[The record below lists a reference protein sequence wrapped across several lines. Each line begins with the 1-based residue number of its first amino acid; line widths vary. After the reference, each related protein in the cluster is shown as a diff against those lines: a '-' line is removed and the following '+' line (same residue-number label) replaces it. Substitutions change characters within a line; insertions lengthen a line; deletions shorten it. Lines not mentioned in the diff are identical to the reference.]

1 MHLEEFVVLR
11 LPDPPGVQAA
21 GHVGMAIAQVD
32 RELDNVAIIRQIK
45 REKTTRL
52 DKD

>member
-1 MHLEEFVVLR
+1 MKNQFKQTFKL
-11 LPDPPGVQAA
+11 AA
-21 GHVGMAIAQVD
+21 VGMAIAQVD

-45 REKTTRL
+45 GEKTTRL